1 MNANDIVILFIWE
14 HLIAL
19 VVTAIVIFLKFRW
32 KIPVVILRYTGDKR
46 RPTMIVTKAR
56 NAGNGRLIVK
66 GYKLPV
72 RNFKSE
78 NYYPSAK
85 GAHGAL
91 LVWEFK
97 RGWLTP
103 IIPKK
108 VLMKLSEDDRV
119 AIENALNFL
128 QQKSMVKFEFNE
140 ELYAKLMVEAID
152 DVDAEFFLRQLER
165 QGQQYTGGL
174 RDFLMKHGGAI
185 AIVIVSFVILTGYI
199 IYLDKV
205 PSLSGQCIEAGVSAA
220 KSSWLSEAAKNFTSA
235 GVPLG

>member
-1 MNANDIVILFIWE
+1 MNANDVVTVFIWE
-14 HLIAL
+14 HVAAL
-19 VVTAIVIFLKFRW
+19 VVTAIVFYLKFRW

-56 NAGNGRLIVK
+56 NVGNGRLLVK
-66 GYKLPV
+66 GYKLAV

-78 NYYPSAK
+78 NYYPSVR

-103 IIPKK
+103 VIPKK
-108 VLMKLSEDDRV
+108 VLMKMSDDDRD
-119 AIENALNFL
+119 AIETALSFL
-128 QQKSMVKFEFNE
+128 EQKSMVRFDFSE
-140 ELYAKLMVEAID
+140 EMYAKLMTNAVD

-165 QGQQYTGGL
+165 QGQQYVGGL

-185 AIVIVSFVILTGYI
+185 AMVIIAAIILTGYI

-205 PSLSGQCIEAGVSAA
+205 PSISEQCIAGGV
-220 KSSWLSEAAKNFTSA
+220 EAAKNTYLRNIASNIS